1 MKIAICDDCRQDAL
15 HLQDMLNGMHDT
27 KIYAD
32 AEHLLA
38 DVKEDRMHYDLYLL
52 DIYLEVMDGIELA
65 RELRHLDEYGAV
77 CFISSSDA
85 FYRDAYDV
93 YALQYLLKPVQ
104 PEDMNRLLERVSRSL
119 ARNKEMSL
127 YFKWRGKIGAIPYNK
142 ILYISSRAH
151 TLFIHCEDGSIQ
163 ECVGRLDEIAD
174 RVSDSVFCRCHQS
187 YLVNIYCVDNL
198 EGNELVVKG
207 QGIPVSRRYFADV
220 KKRYQEILFEEM
232 D

>member
-1 MKIAICDDCRQDAL
+1 MNIILSVYSKDAFL
-15 HLQDMLNGMHDT
+15 EYQLPSVNNADYTLTLKSDFYHLKKNWN
-27 KIYAD
+27 
-32 AEHLLA
+32 
-38 DVKEDRMHYDLYLL
+38 
-52 DIYLEVMDGIELA
+52 IYLEVMDGIELA

-93 YALQYLLKPVQ
+93 YAIQYLLKPVE
-104 PEDMNRLLERVSRSL
+104 PEAINRLLERVSRNL
-119 ARNKEMSL
+119 ARNREISL
-127 YFKWRGKIGAIPYNK
+127 YFKWRGKIGSIPYNK
-142 ILYISSRAH
+142 ILYVSSRAH

-187 YLVNIYCVDNL
+187 YLVNMYFVDNL
-198 EGNELVVKG
+198 EGNELVVRG

>member
-1 MKIAICDDCRQDAL
+1 MYAI
-15 HLQDMLNGMHDT
+15 
-27 KIYAD
+27 
-32 AEHLLA
+32 
-38 DVKEDRMHYDLYLL
+38 
-52 DIYLEVMDGIELA
+52 
-65 RELRHLDEYGAV
+65 
-77 CFISSSDA
+77 
-85 FYRDAYDV
+85 
-93 YALQYLLKPVQ
+93 QYLLKPVE
-104 PEDMNRLLERVSRSL
+104 PEAINRLLERVSRNL
-119 ARNKEMSL
+119 ARNREISL
-127 YFKWRGKIGAIPYNK
+127 YFKWRGKIGSIPYNK

-187 YLVNIYCVDNL
+187 YLVNMYFVDNL
-198 EGNELVVKG
+198 EGNELVVRG